1 MNIDVLQ
8 CTEKADR
15 LIERIGRICYDSEH
29 LIKEDSHKK
38 FIKTLLDKGHD
49 SVLEHGVITFHV
61 SGVSRALTHQLV
73 RHRIGCSY
81 TQRSQR
87 YCKEEGFGYVDIP
100 IAEDNENAGGISEA
114 YDAFMKSTRS
124 MYKFLI
130 GLGCKPEDARMVLP
144 NACHTEITITMNFRA
159 LRHFAKLRCDKHAQW
174 EIRYLAASM
183 LELAYQ
189 NAPAC
194 FEDLYEKYVRNNEQE

>member
-1 MNIDVLQ
+1 MQIDVLQ
-8 CTEKADR
+8 CTPKADK
-15 LIERIGRICYDSEH
+15 LIERIGRVCYASEH
-29 LIKEDSHKK
+29 LIKEGSAKI
-38 FIKTLLDKGHD
+38 FITNLLKRGHD

-61 SGVSRALTHQLV
+61 SEVSRALTHQLV

-87 YCKEEGFGYVDIP
+87 YCKEDQFHFTYLNFPMENE
-100 IAEDNENAGGISEA
+100 EDVLVVYDHAMREIQKA
-114 YDAFMKSTRS
+114 YDA
-124 MYKFLI
+124 LI
-130 GLGCKPEDARMVLP
+130 KLGCKPEDARMILP
-144 NACHTEITITMNFRA
+144 NACHTEITVTMNFRA

-174 EIRYLAASM
+174 EIREMAQGM

-194 FEDLYEKYVRNNEQE
+194 FEDLYDEYIRRK